1 MLRVGLGF
9 LIVTFFIFA
18 KQLRI
23 PSWGANIR
31 MAIATVIVFWTPIEV
46 LGRMNLFSEI
56 WTDPLNHVT
65 EMVVILIVFVV
76 LAFYLWYKGAKKSA
90 VNG

>member
-1 MLRVGLGF
+1 
-9 LIVTFFIFA
+9 
-18 KQLRI
+18 
-23 PSWGANIR
+23 
-31 MAIATVIVFWTPIEV
+31 
-46 LGRMNLFSEI
+46 MNLFSEI